1 MNLAIR
7 QFLDAHERYEALEL
21 IRTGCSSPEQR
32 EQMHIA
38 LLRAYLEVQNCARVI
53 TGLQQTDEMSFA
65 HAN

>member
-1 MNLAIR
+1 MNPAIK
-7 QFLDAHERYEALEL
+7 QFLDANERYEALER

-53 TGLQQTDEMSFA
+53 TGLQHTDQMSFA
-65 HAN
+65 KAN